1 MTDSLKKICFHKL
14 LFGAVVAVV
23 LGGCATVGTEP
34 VKSAPVETPEQAT
47 MRRAQERWD
56 ALLAMD
62 FPKAYAFISP
72 AGKSKFSVEDFSKR
86 INGQYW
92 RGTTVK
98 SATCEPEICT
108 VSLDF
113 HYDLAGNK
121 LHQVIREKWILDN
134 GAWWFVFQP

>member
-1 MTDSLKKICFHKL
+1 MDYFKKFALTNL
-14 LFGAVVAVV
+14 LWGAIVVALVT
-23 LGGCATVGTEP
+23 GCAT
-34 VKSAPVETPEQAT
+34 SAPEASKGAVSESPEQAT
-47 MRRAQERWD
+47 MRRSQERWD

-62 FPKAYAFISP
+62 FAKAYTYISP
-72 AGKSKFSVEDFSKR
+72 AGKSKFSAEDFSKR

-92 RGTTVK
+92 RGTKAK
-98 SATCEPEICT
+98 SVVCEPEICT